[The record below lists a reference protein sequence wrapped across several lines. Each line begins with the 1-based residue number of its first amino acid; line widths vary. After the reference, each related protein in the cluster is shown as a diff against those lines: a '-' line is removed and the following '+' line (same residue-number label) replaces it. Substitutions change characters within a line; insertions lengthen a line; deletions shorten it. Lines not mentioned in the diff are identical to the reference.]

1 MKRKGRRHL
10 PKVVGDIGRED
21 TARLF
26 GRFRWNQ
33 YTPAGTVER
42 AGFFARQA
50 DRNGTGLGW
59 RWGFGILLLIVPI
72 IFGTALALYLIVQLV
87 G

>member
-1 MKRKGRRHL
+1 MKRKGRRRL
-10 PKVVGDIGRED
+10 PKVPGDLGADD

-50 DRNGTGLGW
+50 ARNGSREGW
-59 RWGFGILLLIVPI
+59 RWGFGAMVVVIPIVLGAALLIY
-72 IFGTALALYLIVQLV
+72 ALTVVL
-87 G
+87 

>member
-1 MKRKGRRHL
+1 MKRKGRHHL
-10 PKVVGDIGRED
+10 PKVHRDLGPED

-42 AGFFARQA
+42 AGFFAPAFMRQRTA
-50 DRNGTGLGW
+50 R
-59 RWGFGILLLIVPI
+59 LLIPFAFAMVVVIPI
-72 IFGTALALYLIVQLV
+72 VLGAALAIYVLTLV
-87 G
+87 F

>member
-1 MKRKGRRHL
+1 MRRKGRRHL
-10 PKVVGDIGRED
+10 PKVEGDIGPED

-42 AGFFARQA
+42 AGFFARQVN
-50 DRNGTGLGW
+50 RNGDALGW
-59 RWGFGILLLIVPI
+59 RWGFAAMRVLVPI
-72 IFGTALALYLIVQLV
+72 VVGVAVVVYVLARLI
-87 G
+87 

>member
-10 PKVVGDIGRED
+10 PKVDGDLGPED

-33 YTPAGTVER
+33 YTPAGSIER

-50 DRNGTGLGW
+50 TRHGTREGW
-59 RWGFGILLLIVPI
+59 RWGFGAMVVMIPIVI
-72 IFGTALALYLIVQLV
+72 GAALVIYVLTLV
-87 G
+87 F

>member
-10 PKVVGDIGRED
+10 PKVHDLDPDD

-26 GRFRWNQ
+26 GRFRWSP
-33 YTPAGTVER
+33 YTPGGTVER

-50 DRNGTGLGW
+50 ARNGSADGW
-59 RWGFGILLLIVPI
+59 RWGFGAMVVVIPIVLVVAFVI
-72 IFGTALALYLIVQLV
+72 DALTRVF
-87 G
+87 

>member
-1 MKRKGRRHL
+1 MKRTGRHHL
-10 PKVVGDIGRED
+10 SKVHGDIGPDD

-26 GRFRWNQ
+26 GRFRWSP

-50 DRNGTGLGW
+50 ARNGSGEGW
-59 RWGFGILLLIVPI
+59 RWGFGAMVVVVPI
-72 IFGTALALYLIVQLV
+72 VLAVALVIYVLTLV
-87 G
+87 F

>member
-1 MKRKGRRHL
+1 MKRKGRHHL
-10 PKVVGDIGRED
+10 PKVQGDLGPDD

-50 DRNGTGLGW
+50 AHNGSREGW
-59 RWGFGILLLIVPI
+59 RWGFGAMFVVIPIVLGAALLIYVL
-72 IFGTALALYLIVQLV
+72 TLV
-87 G
+87 F